1 MIGQYLAVAPAV
13 NPRHL
18 LDSYPQLRS
27 RSVEEVCE
35 YVGRD
40 LSPHRL
46 NVQGGKGD
54 FNARHN
60 RIALREMTLNVLS
73 YGSEVMID
81 PGERGD
87 FYLVLLPLRGC
98 AHLFCGGQE
107 ALIDT
112 DTLAVLQ
119 PHTPTRM
126 LWSGD
131 CSMLLLQVPRAALHK
146 RMPAGLG
153 NTDVAFKPRFA
164 LTQSRHNPAIGAC
177 WQAALDLACNL
188 DRFGPYWLSHPAACA
203 SMEEFLLQTLATMLE
218 PADEQTPFGS
228 ITTSIAPPSTQ
239 ARCVNR
245 ACEYMHGHAHEAL
258 RLEEIARA
266 ACVSPR
272 TLEVSFRRM
281 HQQTPLTYL
290 RTLRLDRVRQ
300 ALQEAASQCLPVSV
314 TGLALQH
321 GFAHMGRF
329 AAYYKQRFGC
339 APSATL
345 RSKGALGAVEWT

>member
-1 MIGQYLAVAPAV
+1 MTSQPLAVAPSV

-35 YVGRD
+35 HVGRD

-46 NVQGGKGD
+46 NVHGGKRD

-60 RIALREMTLNVLS
+60 RIALRDVTLNVLS

-87 FYLVLLPLRGC
+87 FYLVLLPMRGR
-98 AHLFCGGQE
+98 AHLFRGGQE

-131 CSMLLLQVPRAALHK
+131 CSMLLLQVPRAALNK
-146 RMPAGLG
+146 RMP
-153 NTDVAFKPRFA
+153 TEPDDVGVALEPRFA
-164 LTQSRHNPAIGAC
+164 LTQSRRNPAIGAC
-177 WQAALDLACNL
+177 WQAALDFAYNL

-203 SMEEFLLQTLATMLE
+203 SMEEFLLQALATMLE
-218 PADEQTPFGS
+218 PADEQTPSRS
-228 ITTSIAPPSTQ
+228 ITTSTVLPSTQ
-239 ARCVNR
+239 ARCVSR
-245 ACEYMHGHAHEAL
+245 ACEYMDGHAHEAL
-258 RLEEIARA
+258 CLEEIARV

-272 TLEVSFRRM
+272 TLEVSFRRI

-300 ALQEAASQCLPVSV
+300 ALQESALQCQPASV

-321 GFAHMGRF
+321 GFVHMGRF

-345 RSKGALGAVEWT
+345 RGGVGYM